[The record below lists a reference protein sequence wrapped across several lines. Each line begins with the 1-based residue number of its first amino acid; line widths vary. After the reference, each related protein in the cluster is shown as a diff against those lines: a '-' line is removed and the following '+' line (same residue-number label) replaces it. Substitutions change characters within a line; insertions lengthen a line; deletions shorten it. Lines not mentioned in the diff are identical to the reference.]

1 MYTQLLVLEA
11 EESEASQEEGP
22 CDLSEGL
29 DSAVFGLSAIS
40 NESSLSDTIPFMT
53 TAQTDLL
60 DAALQGETVQHELIQ
75 LATRLVP
82 QIGRLAAQQE
92 PLGPSPVH
100 AELHPYR
107 VSIQNYNEVLMTDAD
122 AQISIEP
129 LLKKQLQLVPEH
141 EPFTHDPFDESFY
154 TIIDTLYKPIDPS
167 PRPLIGTPTAPVITE
182 EPSVTF
188 YPQDAPHGTQVLDI
202 NAPIGSSFVSTIVFS
217 QYDGGEMKYELQRQ
231 FTAPFYESVY
241 SQAAWTNTRGFL
253 LSKVALL
260 DESLCHCLAHFF
272 DEYWS
277 RKIPE
282 SAFLF
287 ACSCLLFPHLDLLY
301 FVQQLVPNWKITQ
314 YIVRDLGLPEF
325 YPVPDT
331 SVALTQLYQHIERYY
346 ADESRIENPS
356 IRRQVLDAYGKHFC
370 QNREQFIK
378 EYCRN
383 GSLVDARLRGIF
395 DGQGVGRAVGRV
407 ATSLEQYR
415 YYYKPGSSQKIVD
428 GVGIVLAEFVVTDDA
443 KAEITIRAPYELFLS
458 FVENRLEPDCVE
470 MHSIIEG
477 QIKQARHYD
486 DERLGPR
493 ATTLSGRQR
502 VPLNDG
508 KGHGA
513 TRKPLLPITGP
524 DDEESNCSCEI
535 DETESYVCQSIA
547 QATRMW
553 RRECTTTVHEQL
565 RDHFLDLSPE
575 ELQELYFK
583 RRDRAIVLAACSGYQ
598 TLLDVDCI
606 QDVFMLYFPY
616 FSRDTVPIPAFN
628 FMDYTNLALYNNR
641 LYALRASRL
650 LYLTLFRYRFLLSGQ
665 TDADEHSATLLN
677 TLDDRSLQ
685 TLLQQ
690 IFEKDGFIALQ
701 TLLTEL
707 RQNYPDSVDGNIWL
721 LPDTESIAPESYC
734 NVLALGDFQKL
745 TTLKHKDVSAMLRPF
760 LNGRVRTNEERLS
773 YALNVLA
780 LIEYVY
786 NASVQ
791 VQNTVR
797 RYAIE
802 STYMSLREAPKEP
815 EGLAKYVAERVVAQ
829 MDAHYRAQLT
839 NHFIPLSP
847 MLLNSNMGLSC
858 TAGAFLH
865 TNLRSPTCIE
875 WLVQSNSF
883 RPHTFDELD
892 VVSRES
898 ALLYIQKHSHIR
910 DDDLYQ
916 LLLQGSAK
924 QQCDGWPFYGVSYRK
939 AIDTLGAIEPL
950 VVWDRENIPSDYA
963 SVQRLADSVFNRG
976 KYIITSYGSNK
987 YGNPFPIDSGDIPA
1001 ADYTPEDIETFHTLI
1016 QRYPHQP
1023 YLPSALQALF
1033 GDGERP
1039 VSMRIYFTNNTGQE
1053 ASLHNLEEEQVS
1065 FGVLRLRIHQLMRI
1079 LLEWIA
1085 IYAVSLL
1092 PYFDRAG
1099 TITLGEEEPEFQT
1112 AELIEEESDLEV
1124 EPTAP
1129 LTAPTAPLAQYFKE
1143 KLNSVDPFSA
1153 EFEHAHQLLIQK
1165 YYGTSRTE
1173 HVDKVL
1179 EALELPENVDG
1190 FLKYYFFPTLPFP
1203 LPALQ
1208 GGSVER
1214 STLPPPPR
1222 LPGHLQFFLSQVY
1235 TGPDP
1240 LLYFFVDPIIAIP
1253 VIARSLQRLLGRV
1266 LHAEQRA
1273 SYVWRTLGPD
1283 SHYRIHDPASVTI
1296 AAFDRKLLQPRIIG
1310 LDMRRRVADLEKG
1323 HNPELWPFT
1332 PDPSCI
1338 HLALITCPQVF
1349 YPAPTADM
1357 VLLESRYVHP
1367 YASAN
1372 IHNPRSTLAALHT
1385 PHINPGLVHPELVQ
1399 NSCFRLPRRVTPAC
1413 VTSELVRIA
1422 GLSEVA
1428 LDKTLART
1436 VMYASEKLFGYITTG
1451 LPQRQTT
1458 TQVSG
1463 TQEGLF
1469 IDSPEYRALVEEAT
1483 NYVPGDYLLPPRPCI
1498 TDIYQG
1504 LNSPCKDMKYEYSE
1518 VEKSVIESVLEP
1530 YLCERPT
1537 IIQEFNSFYEQR
1549 LPICEPSL
1557 IPLITADNIGTHW
1570 RHLLLPCISLRSFN
1584 ALLSILKV
1592 QGVAPSM
1599 GSLQGIRSVL
1609 LNHIVAPLLL
1619 NHEGGDFHHPSV
1631 RNDLSII
1638 RLICHDIYM
1647 ILRFVVLICLRIEYA
1662 LQLIERVPPRCRQ
1675 VAVYGIR
1682 SIWPF
1687 PFSRYNAGCVGATL
1701 FGYDN
1706 LETFTACSKRIFFS
1720 TSQYFQSTDETNLAN
1735 CRCHNQKCPYCGGI
1749 GQGLGM
1755 VCGSPVEQIPYVE
1768 LKANYSN
1775 GILDRTFG
1783 PEETQ
1788 DGYPVQQIL
1797 FQAGSLAYNTYGTIE
1812 SLLYK
1817 QPPAIPF
1824 IRNDLMYEEP
1834 VDDPRPVR
1842 GSSRTRR
1849 STKDG
1854 VDSSRTLSLDEINA
1868 RLLSLGEP
1876 LRPLETGYPV
1886 ACFGERLVDTTI
1898 HLPPLDSRTFKEF
1911 LKTPFSE
1918 SPFAREYTFGALG
1931 HDTCCIST
1939 AAQQYL
1945 LHNHDIYAN
1954 INVASSL
1961 DDSFLYL
1968 CKPEAFCHYAFTYPS
1983 ERSLNDL
1990 AENGYLRYTRTNQ
2003 HPLEQHIFP
2012 SHVAYQPSVISY
2024 PEATIEQHINILLE
2038 LLKVTGGSDTFS
2050 EDDFQSNIYTVL
2062 GMYSYPLLTL
2072 EKHVQVLT
2080 RRVDNLC
2087 ARILQSNPQPAQL
2100 HISRPGRGPIT
2111 SPRTAVLF
2119 LLAASVMGMPVP
2131 AGNVMPLHV
2140 TDAIVDFDD
2149 PVYLVENHCGVVRF
2163 SQLQAP

>member
-11 EESEASQEEGP
+11 EDGEPSQEEGLH
-22 CDLSEGL
+22 DLGEGL
-29 DSAVFGLSAIS
+29 DSVVFGLSATS
-40 NESSLSDTIPFMT
+40 NDSSISDTIPFMT

-60 DAALQGETVQHELIQ
+60 DTALQGDTKETGMIYLS
-75 LATRLVP
+75 TRLAP
-82 QIGRLAAQQE
+82 EIGRLATGQE
-92 PLGPSPVH
+92 PLGQPSVH
-100 AELHPYR
+100 GELHPYR
-107 VSIQNYNEVLMTDAD
+107 VSIQNYTEVLMADAD
-122 AQISIEP
+122 VQIRIEP

-141 EPFTHDPFDESFY
+141 EPFIRDLFDESLY
-154 TIIDTLYKPIDPS
+154 NTIDALYQPLDLS
-167 PRPLIGTPTAPVITE
+167 SRPLIGTPTAPVIAE
-182 EPSVTF
+182 EASVTF
-188 YPQDAPHGTQVLDI
+188 FPQDIPHGTQVLDI

-231 FTAPFYESVY
+231 FTTPFYESTY
-241 SQAAWTNTRGFL
+241 SQSAWANIRGFL

-260 DESLCHCLAHFF
+260 DESLCNCLAHFI
-272 DEYWS
+272 DDYWA

-346 ADESRIENPS
+346 ADESRIENPNV
-356 IRRQVLDAYGKHFC
+356 RRQTLDAYNKYFC
-370 QNREQFIK
+370 QNREQFIR

-383 GSLVDARLRGIF
+383 GSLVDTRLRGAF
-395 DGQGVGRAVGRV
+395 DGQGIGRAVGRV
-407 ATSLEQYR
+407 ATGLEQYR
-415 YYYKPGSSQKIVD
+415 YYYKQGSSQKIVD
-428 GVGIVLAEFVVTDDA
+428 GVGIVLVEFVVTDDA
-443 KAEITIRAPYELFLS
+443 KTETTIRAPYNLFIS
-458 FVENRLEPDCVE
+458 FVENRFEPDCVE
-470 MHSIIEG
+470 MHSLIEG
-477 QIKQARHYD
+477 QIKQARHYE
-486 DERLGPR
+486 DEHVSSRT
-493 ATTLSGRQR
+493 TTLSGRQR
-502 VPLNDG
+502 ISLGDG

-513 TRKPLLPITGP
+513 TRKSLLPITGP
-524 DDEESNCSCEI
+524 DDEESNCSCEV
-535 DETESYVCQSIA
+535 DETESYICQCLA
-547 QATRMW
+547 QATRIW
-553 RRECTTTVHEQL
+553 RRKCTTTIQDQL
-565 RDHFLDLSPE
+565 REHYIDLSSE
-575 ELQELYFK
+575 EFQELYYK
-583 RRDRAIVLAACSGYQ
+583 QRDRAIVLAACSGYQ

-616 FSRDTVPIPAFN
+616 FSRDSVPIPAFN

-650 LYLTLFRYRFLLSGQ
+650 LYLTLLRYRFTL
-665 TDADEHSATLLN
+665 TDQKDTDRQPLVFSEAF
-677 TLDDRSLQ
+677 DDSSLQ
-685 TLLQQ
+685 ALLRQ
-690 IFEKDGFIALQ
+690 IFEMDGFAVLQ
-701 TLLTEL
+701 TLLTDL
-707 RQNYPDSVDGNIWL
+707 RRTCTDSYGDIWTLPDS
-721 LPDTESIAPESYC
+721 ESIAPESYC

-745 TTLKHKDVSAMLRPF
+745 TTLKHTDVTAMLRPF
-760 LNGRVRTNEERLS
+760 LNGRVLTNEERIK

-786 NASVQ
+786 NASIQ

-797 RYAIE
+797 RYVIE
-802 STYMSLREAPKEP
+802 STYMSLREAPKNP
-815 EGLAKYVAERVVAQ
+815 EGMAKYMAESVVAQ
-829 MDAHYRAQLT
+829 MKDGYCARLT
-839 NHFIPLSP
+839 NVFVPLSP

-865 TNLRSPTCIE
+865 TNLRSPSCIE

-898 ALLYIQKHSHIR
+898 ALLYVQKHSHIR

-939 AIDTLGAIEPL
+939 AIDILSVVEPV
-950 VVWDRENIPSDYA
+950 VVWDRDNIPSDY
-963 SVQRLADSVFNRG
+963 SSMQRLADSVFNRG

-1001 ADYTPEDIETFHTLI
+1001 ADYTPEDLEAFHTLI
-1016 QRYPHQP
+1016 QRYPNQP

-1033 GDGERP
+1033 GDSERP

-1085 IYAVSLL
+1085 IYAVELL

-1099 TITLGEEEPEFQT
+1099 TITFGEEDPEFQM
-1112 AELIEEESDLEV
+1112 AELIEDESDPE
-1124 EPTAP
+1124 EGPTAK
-1129 LTAPTAPLAQYFKE
+1129 LTAPTVPLAHYFKE
-1143 KLNSVDPFSA
+1143 KLNPMDSFSI
-1153 EFEHAHQLLIQK
+1153 EFEQAHQLLIQR
-1165 YYGTSRTE
+1165 YYDTSRAAR
-1173 HVDKVL
+1173 VDKVL
-1179 EALELPENVDG
+1179 EALELPENVDD
-1190 FLKYYFFPTLPFP
+1190 FLRYYFFPTLSFP
-1203 LPALQ
+1203 VPTSQSEQAEKN
-1208 GGSVER
+1208 S
-1214 STLPPPPR
+1214 LPPPPR
-1222 LPGHLQFFLSQVY
+1222 LPGHLQFFLTQVY

-1240 LLYFFVDPIIAIP
+1240 LLYFFMDPIIAVP
-1253 VIARSLQRLLGRV
+1253 VVARSLQRLLGRV

-1296 AAFDRKLLQPRIIG
+1296 AAFDRKLVQPRVLG

-1338 HLALITCPQVF
+1338 HLALITCPHVM
-1349 YPAPTADM
+1349 YPTPTSDP

-1385 PHINPGLVHPELVQ
+1385 PHINPGLIRPEIVQ
-1399 NSCFRLPRRVTPAC
+1399 DSYLRLPRRVTPAC
-1413 VTSELVRIA
+1413 VTSELIRIA
-1422 GLSEVA
+1422 SISEIA

-1451 LPQRQTT
+1451 LPQRQNAA
-1458 TQVSG
+1458 QAAG
-1463 TQEGLF
+1463 AQEGWFL
-1469 IDSPEYRALVEEAT
+1469 DTPEYRALAEEAT
-1483 NYVPGDYLLPPRPCI
+1483 SYVPSDYLLPPRPCI
-1498 TDIYQG
+1498 TDIYQE
-1504 LNSPCKDMKYEYSE
+1504 LNSPRNTAEYDYTE
-1518 VEKSVIESVLEP
+1518 AEKSIIESVLAP
-1530 YLCERPT
+1530 YQCERPT
-1537 IIQEFNSFYEQR
+1537 IIQEFNRFYEQK
-1549 LPICEPSL
+1549 LPICDPSL
-1557 IPLITADNIGTHW
+1557 IPMITADNIGTHW

-1599 GSLQGIRSVL
+1599 GSLQGVRSVL
-1609 LNHIVAPLLL
+1609 LNHIVAPLIL
-1619 NHEGGDFHHPSV
+1619 NHENGDFHHPSI

-1638 RLICHDIYM
+1638 RLICHDIYV
-1647 ILRFVVLICLRIEYA
+1647 ILRYVVLICLRIEYA

-1706 LETFTACSKRIFFS
+1706 LETFTACSKRIFYS

-1775 GILDRTFG
+1775 GILDRAFG

-1788 DGYPVQQIL
+1788 DGYPIQQIL
-1797 FQAGSLAYNTYGTIE
+1797 FQSGSLAYNTYGTIE

-1824 IRNDLMYEEP
+1824 VRNDLMYKEP
-1834 VDDPRPVR
+1834 VEDPKPAR
-1842 GSSRTRR
+1842 GGSRSRR
-1849 STKDG
+1849 SMKDG
-1854 VDSSRTLSLDEINA
+1854 MDSNRILSLEEING
-1868 RLLSLGEP
+1868 RLRSLGKP
-1876 LRPLETGYPV
+1876 LRPLDTGYPV

-1898 HLPPLDSRTFKEF
+1898 HLPPLDSRTFAEF
-1911 LKTPFSE
+1911 LKIPFSE
-1918 SPFAREYTFGALG
+1918 SPFVKEYTLGALG

-1939 AAQQYL
+1939 AAWRYL
-1945 LHNHDIYAN
+1945 PQSSELYVHL
-1954 INVASSL
+1954 NVASSL

-1968 CKPEAFCHYAFTYPS
+1968 CDSEAFRDYKYVPPS
-1983 ERSLNDL
+1983 ALSPEEL
-1990 AENGYLRYTRTNQ
+1990 AENGYLRYTRANQ

-2024 PEATIEQHINILLE
+2024 PEAAVEQHTNILLE

-2050 EDDFQSNIYTVL
+2050 EDDFQSNIYTTL

-2072 EKHVQVLT
+2072 EKHIQVLT

-2087 ARILQSNPQPAQL
+2087 TRILQSNPQPAQL
-2100 HISRPGRGPIT
+2100 HVSRPGRGPIT

-2131 AGNVMPLHV
+2131 AGNVMPLCV
-2140 TDAIVDFDD
+2140 TDTIVDLDD
-2149 PVYLVENHCGVVRF
+2149 PVYLVENHRGVVRF